1 VKVAV
6 YAIALNEE
14 QFVSRW
20 AESAKDADYL
30 LIADTGSTDR
40 TVELAK
46 ELGINVIT
54 IGVNPWRFD
63 VARNAALAS
72 LPLDIDYCISLDMD
86 EVLCEGWRDALE
98 GLAEPGITRPRHT
111 FTFSFNP
118 DGSPAY
124 QFGGN
129 RVHSRQGYFWKHPIH
144 EVLTPYGIIEKE
156 AWVDLEIQHHPDR
169 TKSRSQYLTLL
180 ERATRDEPQD
190 ARMAFYYGREL
201 YYYGQKEAAISQLET
216 FLQLPSATWRGDRSD
231 ALILIAR
238 CSADPD
244 EAIRRTR
251 ESITEAPDRR
261 EGYVYLSRLFYEQQ
275 QYADSLEAARQAFAI
290 TERPLRYMCEDWAW
304 NWEPWDIAAL
314 SAYKLGLTD
323 DAKSYGQEA
332 LRINPTDKR
341 LSDNMKYYAE

>member
-20 AESAKDADYL
+20 AESAKDSDFL

-46 ELGINVIT
+46 ELGINVIS
-54 IGVNPWRFD
+54 IGVSPWRFD
-63 VARNAALAS
+63 VARNAALAN

-98 GLAEPGITRPRHT
+98 GLAESGITRPRHT
-111 FTFSFNP
+111 FTFSFND

-129 RVHSRQGYFWKHPIH
+129 RIHSRQGYFWKHPIH
-144 EVLTPYGIIEKE
+144 EVLTPYGVEETQSWI
-156 AWVDLEIQHHPDR
+156 DLEIQHHPDR
-169 TKSRSQYLTLL
+169 TKSRSQYLPLL
-180 ERATRDEPQD
+180 EQATKDEPQD

-201 YYYGQKEAAISQLET
+201 YYYGQKQAAISQLNT

-238 CSADPD
+238 CSADLTEATRRAE
-244 EAIRRTR
+244 EAIA
-251 ESITEAPDRR
+251 EAPDRR

-275 QYADSLEAARQAFAI
+275 KYAESLAAAEQALSI
-290 TERPLRYMCEDWAW
+290 TERPLQYMCEDWAW
-304 NWEPWDIAAL
+304 NWEPWDIAAI
-314 SAYKLGLTD
+314 SAYNIGNLE
-323 DAKSYGQEA
+323 DARMYGSIA
-332 LRINPTDKR
+332 LQMNESNQR
-341 LSDNMKYYAE
+341 LQDNLKYYSE

>member
-1 VKVAV
+1 
-6 YAIALNEE
+6 LNEE

-20 AESAKDADYL
+20 AESAKEADYL

-54 IGVNPWRFD
+54 IGVTPWRFD

-72 LPLDIDYCISLDMD
+72 IPMDIDYCISLDMD

-98 GLAEPGITRPRHT
+98 GLTEPGVTRPRHT

-144 EVLTPYGIIEKE
+144 EVLTPYGIAEKE
-156 AWVDLEIQHHPDR
+156 AWIDLEIQHHPDR

-180 ERATRDEPQD
+180 EQATKDDPQD

-201 YYYGQKEAAISQLET
+201 YYYGKKQEAASQLQH

-238 CSADPD
+238 CSGDLD
-244 EAIRRTR
+244 EATLRAKQAIA
-251 ESITEAPDRR
+251 EAPDRR
-261 EGYVYLSRLFYEQQ
+261 EGYVYLSRVLYEQKN
-275 QYADSLEAARQAFAI
+275 YSESLEFAKKALAI
-290 TERPLRYMCEDWAW
+290 TERPLQYMCEDWAW
-304 NWEPWDIAAL
+304 NWEPWDIAAI
-314 SAYKLGLTD
+314 SAYNVGLTD
-323 DAKSYGQEA
+323 DAKSYGQKA
-332 LRINPTDKR
+332 LQMNPTDER
-341 LSDNMKYYAE
+341 LSDNMKYYSE